1 MTVGLLTQPRY
12 RKSDPQNNEQHEIKR
27 LKAQILELE
36 KVTAT
41 QVQLI
46 EILKSVPGH
55 QGVTRKDAKPKTVP
69 KRDKTKSG
77 EQLNN
82 GAQRESE
89 VCGKRVEGDHPNPE
103 KLEEKLQ

>member
-1 MTVGLLTQPRY
+1 MGLLTQPRY

-27 LKAQILELE
+27 LQGKILELE

-46 EILKSVPGH
+46 EILKSVPGQ
-55 QGVTRKDAKPKTVP
+55 QGVTRKDAKPKTLP
-69 KRDKTKSG
+69 KRDKTKGG
-77 EQLNN
+77 EKLNN
-82 GAQRESE
+82 GTLRESE
-89 VCGKRVEGDHPNPE
+89 VNGERTKSDHPNPE